1 MAGFNEYDTFTYEKA
16 PDYTKAFDQASNPNA
31 WGTAMA
37 QERDNAKARMADA
50 QRFEKI
56 VNQAQQLSVTLA
68 KTYKDQAKKRDN
80 RYMNEA
86 YALHLE
92 AGITQSKL
100 ANWNRRNKDKEGY
113 QKDVG
118 LYNELAAKARA
129 EGNHVLADRLEDMT
143 GHKLVMAKQS
153 LLRQGAINWRSGF
166 EANRENIQIEREDG
180 SMLTYGSIRDEN
192 EYNQIVREHNVQ
204 MGFTDL
210 SWASHEFID
219 QEFRKTMEREQANGL
234 YEWRKAANAQRD
246 SERKQSWETSLV
258 EGARTGTLGQTILDL
273 SETQYGFSSKKTK
286 VSMREDLRDLLAD
299 LVDRNKVDPTQ
310 GISAKEL
317 ADLENFMFP
326 HKGMGGK
333 LVPLSTFKEFDNR
346 RGGGL
351 YKKITEVQAA
361 RLTAIDNEK
370 LVIQKNYMANLQNH
384 VDEHGLPSRE
394 ERSQLVTNFLEAHPG
409 VPVPEGLKSY
419 LTLEDRDDQDKVEYI
434 EWKIKN
440 GVPVATKDWAD
451 IGDKTLRDKYKEIAN
466 GPLGSGI
473 DSASARKR
481 DSHLKSVVG
490 GKLSELTGRQ
500 DEKSLEYKLM
510 LENATAEYNQIY
522 MKYRDKFENTEELH
536 DYAFKRVSDM
546 VERGQINTQLPE
558 PKDPRA
564 FTSQVQSGRKWL
576 LEGHDSGK
584 STRNLLSGELIPGSE
599 KQFQRLE
606 KYAANPVSLEIP
618 PYYNKLA
625 ERVKG
630 MSGWDIANLQYRSQ
644 TGKDLP
650 KPRGEVDLEK
660 RSPLVQYM
668 YKHHPNGKRID
679 RANKMES
686 GHDFNSTESLI
697 PGLNLEAIQQYSG
710 ATL

>member
-1 MAGFNEYDTFTYEKA
+1 MSVNEYETFTYEKA
-16 PDYTKAFDQASNPNA
+16 PDYTAAFDKASNPNA

-37 QERDNAKARMADA
+37 QERDNAAARLKNAK
-50 QRFEKI
+50 QFEKI
-56 VNQAQQLSVTLA
+56 VGQAQKLSLTLA
-68 KTYKDQAKKRDN
+68 KTYKDQAEKRDK

-86 YALHLE
+86 YQLHLE

-100 ANWNRRNKDKEGY
+100 ANWNKRNQDKKGY

-153 LLRQGAINWRSGF
+153 LIRQGAINWRSGF
-166 EANRENIQIEREDG
+166 EANRDNISIEREDG
-180 SMLTYGSIRDEN
+180 SILTYGSIRDEN
-192 EYNQIVREHNVQ
+192 EYNQIVREHNVS

-210 SWASHEFID
+210 SWASHEFVD

-234 YEWRKAANAQRD
+234 YEWRKTKNAQRNE
-246 SERKQSWETSLV
+246 ERKQSWETALV
-258 EGARTGTLGQTILDL
+258 EGAQTGTLGQTILEL
-273 SETQYGFSSKKTK
+273 SRTQYGYSSKGTET
-286 VSMREDLRDLLAD
+286 SMREDLRDLVAN
-299 LVDRNKVDPTQ
+299 LVDRNKVDPSQ
-310 GISAKEL
+310 GIGPRAI

-326 HKGMGGK
+326 HDGMGGK

-370 LVIQKNYMANLQNH
+370 LVIQKNYMAELDAQ
-384 VDEHGLPSRE
+384 VEEHGLPSRH
-394 ERSQLVTNFLEAHPG
+394 ERSQLILNFMEANPNIA
-409 VPVPEGLKSY
+409 VPEGLKNY
-419 LTLEDRDDQDKVEYI
+419 MTLEDRDDQDKIEHI

-440 GVPVATKDWAD
+440 GVPVATRDWAD

-466 GPLGSGI
+466 GPLGSGV
-473 DSASARKR
+473 DASSARKR

-522 MKYRDKFENTEELH
+522 MRYRDKFENDGDLH
-536 DYAFKRVSDM
+536 DYAFEQVSKM
-546 VERGQINTQLPE
+546 IERGQITTTLPE

-576 LEGHDSGK
+576 MDGHNNGK
-584 STRNLLSGELIPGSE
+584 RSSSLLSGELIPGSE
-599 KQFQRLE
+599 KQFKRLE
-606 KYAANPVSLEIP
+606 KYAANPISLEVP
-618 PYYNKLA
+618 PYYTKLA
-625 ERVKG
+625 ENIKG
-630 MSGWDIANLQYRSQ
+630 MSGWDVANLQYRSQ

-660 RSPLVQYM
+660 RSPLVKYM
-668 YKHHPNGKRID
+668 YKTYPNGKRID
-679 RANKMES
+679 RADKMES
-686 GHDFNSTESLI
+686 GHDFNSEESLI
-697 PGLNLEAIQQYSG
+697 PGLNLDLIQQYSG
-710 ATL
+710 AGA